1 MGNLDFNDWTKVR
14 VGQIFNFGSGVLENT
29 RRRKGSNEMDF
40 GSWARKPTWE
50 SRVGT
55 FALLSQLHI
64 AEMRVDKQLNS
75 RELALFLRKYKR
87 ASSFVRLNK
96 YLEA

>member
-1 MGNLDFNDWTKVR
+1 MQMRWVPSDLPGVLYDLMLIRWRLRSQLQLPAMGNLDFNDWTKVR

-64 AEMRVDKQLNS
+64 AEM
-75 RELALFLRKYKR
+75 
-87 ASSFVRLNK
+87 
-96 YLEA
+96 